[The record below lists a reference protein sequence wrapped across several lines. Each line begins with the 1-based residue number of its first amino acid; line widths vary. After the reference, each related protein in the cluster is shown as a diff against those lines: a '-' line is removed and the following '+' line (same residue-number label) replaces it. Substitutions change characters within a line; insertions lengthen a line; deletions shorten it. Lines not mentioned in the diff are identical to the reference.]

1 MSMNVFLPIVLS
13 FVLCLIFVPLTIQ
26 FCRVYNL
33 YDSVNARKIHSGNIP
48 RLGGVAL
55 MLAFLIGIIVYFIM
69 NHANFDRNPIS
80 IIIAGIIIFAF
91 GVFDDI
97 FDLPAIV
104 KLVVQMV
111 ASVLVVFDKYSF
123 HQIFGLYLPPYVG
136 ILITFCWIL
145 GIINA
150 YNLIDGLDGLCGM
163 LSVTALVTYGIVL
176 KDIFAE
182 GSMISLILAASVL
195 GFLVFNL
202 PFPDAKIFMG
212 DGGSQA
218 LGFMIATIPL
228 YSVRLSA
235 RTAVINNFEYNKFL
249 ALLIIVSIP
258 MIDTIAAI
266 WRRLRDHK
274 PIMSP
279 DKYHLHHK
287 FLNIGFNKRHT
298 LFILS
303 VIQVCICAA
312 VVLVIFKRKTISIP
326 VMSAVYL
333 FMLGFFTVLH
343 YASKAVTRRLL
354 NHDKALRGGDT
365 AVPVEEDGV
374 ILP

>member
-1 MSMNVFLPIVLS
+1 MSITVFFPIVLS
-13 FVLCLIFVPLTIQ
+13 FVLCVLFVPLTIK
-26 FCRVYNL
+26 FCRFYNL

-48 RLGGVAL
+48 RLGGVAM
-55 MLAFLIGIIVYFIM
+55 MLAFLIGIIVYFIA
-69 NHANFDRNPIS
+69 NYSNFDRNPIS
-80 IIIAGIIIFAF
+80 IVIAGVIIFVF

-97 FDLPAIV
+97 FELPAVV
-104 KLVVQMV
+104 KLVVQV
-111 ASVLVVFDKYSF
+111 IASVLVVVDKYSF
-123 HQIFGLYLPPYVG
+123 HQIFKYSLPPYIG
-136 ILITFCWIL
+136 ILLTFCWIL

-163 LSVTALVTYGIVL
+163 LSLSALVTYGIIL
-176 KDIFAE
+176 KDVFAE
-182 GSMISLILAASVL
+182 GSIISLILAASVL

-212 DGGSQA
+212 DGGSQF

-228 YSVRLSA
+228 YSVKFSE
-235 RTAVINNFEYNKFL
+235 RTTLLDNFEYNKFL

-298 LFILS
+298 LLIIS
-303 VIQVCICAA
+303 IIQVCICAS
-312 VVLVIFKRKTISIP
+312 VILVIFKRKTISIP
-326 VMSAVYL
+326 VMSAVYVFIL
-333 FMLGFFTVLH
+333 CFFTVLH

-354 NHDKALRGGDT
+354 NRDKALRDGNK
-365 AVPVEEDGV
+365 AVLVEEDGV